1 MSTVRIARQRI
12 RMGRDSAGIDRRG
25 LLIAMFLC
33 VALFVCCFAIGR
45 AASPGSAPR
54 EAAPASL
61 PIAFTGTAIPVSLS
75 SAPAI
80 ELQTGE
86 GTRHR
91 HAGTQTVASRNARVT
106 QAIVEATPRGQ
117 DLSAEAPR
125 SSSPA
130 SQQVPAAPAPV
141 TTTAPVAP
149 ASGQGGGGSR
159 SQHSGGGTSF
169 DSSG

>member
-1 MSTVRIARQRI
+1 MSTVRVVRHRT
-12 RMGRDSAGIDRRG
+12 RTGRDSVGIDRRG

-33 VALFVCCFAIGR
+33 VVLFACCFVIGR

-80 ELQTGE
+80 ELRAGE
-86 GTRHR
+86 DTRHR
-91 HAGTQTVASRNARVT
+91 HAGAQTVADRNARAT
-106 QAIVEATPRGQ
+106 QAVEGAPRGQ
-117 DLSAEAPR
+117 RLSAEAPR
-125 SSSPA
+125 PSLAA
-130 SQQVPAAPAPV
+130 SQQLPATAPAPV
-141 TTTAPVAP
+141 AKVPVAP
-149 ASGQGGGGSR
+149 ASGRGSGGSR
-159 SQHSGGGTSF
+159 SQHSGASTSF